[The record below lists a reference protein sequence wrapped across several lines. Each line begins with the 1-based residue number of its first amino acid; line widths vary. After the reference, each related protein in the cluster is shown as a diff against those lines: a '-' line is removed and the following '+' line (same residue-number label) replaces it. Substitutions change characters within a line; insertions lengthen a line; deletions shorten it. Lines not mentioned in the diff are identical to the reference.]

1 MEQLDSLY
9 HGMVVADSVID
20 EGIGCDT
27 NRNAPGS
34 PESRQRRGRSMTMG
48 RSDHNRTNTGAYNY
62 TENLVAGVDVYGS
75 DNEKIGTV
83 ADIGQN
89 YFLVQKGW
97 LFIKDLY
104 LPTSAITQAD
114 GNNVYLNLTKQ
125 QAEQMG
131 RDELPSTEDAW
142 YGTQR
147 TGAATTGAMAD
158 TGYATGRTVDR
169 VTERTTDRE
178 VGRDVRGDE
187 NVTVPVVEEQLKAGV
202 RETEAGRAR
211 IVKDVHEERQ
221 TIDVPVEREKV
232 YVTERAVDR
241 AATREDL
248 GMMDRDIEIP
258 LREQEVVTQKEAR
271 VIGEVE
277 VRKEMH
283 RDIERVTGTVRR
295 EEVHVEDS
303 NNSRVHVEGN
313 PMTDQRR
320 RSDTMSAEDQAR
332 YGRMSATE
340 RERYDATNT
349 TDTAYDRTGRQDEG
363 IIDRAKDAV
372 RDGEDKL
379 RNR

>member
-1 MEQLDSLY
+1 
-9 HGMVVADSVID
+9 
-20 EGIGCDT
+20 
-27 NRNAPGS
+27 
-34 PESRQRRGRSMTMG
+34 MTMG

-62 TENLVAGVDVYGS
+62 TENLVAGADVYGS

-104 LPTSAITQAD
+104 LPTSAIAQAD

-131 RDELPSTEDAW
+131 RDELPSTEDTW

-147 TGAATTGAMAD
+147 TGAATTGATAD
-158 TGYATGRTVDR
+158 TDYATGRTADR
-169 VTERTTDRE
+169 
-178 VGRDVRGDE
+178 
-187 NVTVPVVEEQLKAGV
+187 
-202 RETEAGRAR
+202 
-211 IVKDVHEERQ
+211 
-221 TIDVPVEREKV
+221 
-232 YVTERAVDR
+232 VTERAVDR

-271 VIGEVE
+271 VVGEVE
-277 VRKEMH
+277 IRKEMH
-283 RDIERVTGTVRR
+283 RDTERVTGTVRR
-295 EEVHVEDS
+295 EEVYVEDS

-349 TDTAYDRTGRQDEG
+349 TDTAYDRTGRQGEG

-372 RDGEDKL
+372 HDGEDKL